1 MTIMNSNMNNF
12 NGHIYIYINLFILSA
27 LVSCLSMFF
36 FILKMNRYINYR
48 LVHRYTVIN
57 PITIKYSPDKVK
69 PIIIIIK
76 YGLGE
81 DGLFH

>member
-12 NGHIYIYINLFILSA
+12 NGYIYINLFILLA

-36 FILKMNRYINYR
+36 FILIMNRYINYR
-48 LVHRYTVIN
+48 LVHRYKVIN

-81 DGLFH
+81 DG